1 MNILIDR
8 ESERER
14 ENVSMYERRGGE
26 IEGSV
31 DRYIIYIYICVNQAL
46 LLPPVHLRLGQ
57 LQPYRCPVRQE
68 YIRTSGLQVICNYL
82 YLYMII
88 AIIIMF
94 NVLSLLLL
102 LLLLVILSSS
112 ICLPILLQIL
122 QMIIHLEELTLI

>member
-1 MNILIDR
+1 
-8 ESERER
+8 
-14 ENVSMYERRGGE
+14 MYERRGGE

-88 AIIIMF
+88 AIIIISIIMF